1 MPFRLNNFVE
11 AYLKRIEM
19 PEDLPLTLWHGKG
32 CENCGNTGYK
42 GRIGIYELL
51 NVDERFHEPILQRAS
66 SQEYSRLAR
75 EGGMKTMFEDGLVKA
90 TLGQTTAEEL
100 VRVTKV

>member
-1 MPFRLNNFVE
+1 MGGQRLVRRICNHCKRPVDNPQRILDQF
-11 AYLKRIEM
+11 RIEM
-19 PEDLPLTLWHGKG
+19 PEELPLTLWQGTG
-32 CENCGNTGYK
+32 CDHCSNTGYK

-75 EGGMKTMFEDGLVKA
+75 EGGMKTMFEDGL
-90 TLGQTTAEEL
+90 
-100 VRVTKV
+100 